1 MDAVEIQGLVAQME
15 RWIRNRDGSHSVAAT
30 SMRGIVEEQHDSSCK
45 EILNV
50 QDLVIPDGMPLV
62 WLARRRGHDLPRR
75 V

>member
-1 MDAVEIQGLVAQME
+1 MDAVQIQGLVAQME

-30 SMRGIVEEQHDSSCK
+30 TMHGIVEAQHDSSCK

-62 WLARRRGHDLPRR
+62 WLGRRRGHDLPRR